1 MIGQLKKEVVQLE
14 FGEKLQLQLE
24 FNPIDGQL
32 EVMLYHDDHFDE
44 RLVTVANDDGS
55 RRFSITGASDKFKD
69 KLYQELEF
77 DGACDTGNG
86 KRDSLVSVYYTGDER
101 SLSGSFFR

>member
-1 MIGQLKKEVVQLE
+1 MIGQVKTEQVLIE

-44 RLVTVANDDGS
+44 RLVTTASDDGT
-55 RRFSITGASDKFKD
+55 RRFSISGASDEFKD
-69 KLYQELEF
+69 KLYEELEF
-77 DGACDTGNG
+77 DGASDTGNG